1 MGLTHVSRGVDEQRH
16 IVVSKPGVKIK
27 PEVLREETTQ
37 QPAEVDNKNGK
48 NTSKKLNDNKSKERN
63 GNLDKLQENIPPNN
77 QNEMLEIDPSENQ
90 EIRKSDPPK
99 ASDKINCRHCNKDVI
114 KANIDLHEIHCAKQQ
129 KDRAKSAQGLKPDS
143 SHKNVSK
150 KTHNQNSAAVAKLQK
165 IDNDDFDALINAAQ
179 KIDRA
184 CSFKKCKT
192 KISTLGQ
199 VCEFCQGVYCLTHH
213 MPEIH
218 GCGDAA
224 KAQARTTIKGGVLY
238 RGSGVPDRLP
248 DADRKAH
255 LQKKLDK
262 KLTDMSAQRNKKKP
276 KK

>member
-1 MGLTHVSRGVDEQRH
+1 MKEKKYHHSNQFEKNPRDEAELNN
-16 IVVSKPGVKIK
+16 KIQEFQDYLDDFVADLEQDYLEFS
-27 PEVLREETTQ
+27 PELNSHERFLVHEE
-37 QPAEVDNKNGK
+37 NW
-48 NTSKKLNDNKSKERN
+48 
-63 GNLDKLQENIPPNN
+63 
-77 QNEMLEIDPSENQ
+77 
-90 EIRKSDPPK
+90 PPK
-99 ASDKINCRHCNKDVI
+99 ASDKVCCKHCNKDVI
-114 KANIDLHEIHCAKQQ
+114 KANISLHEIHCARQQ
-129 KDRAKSAQGLKPDS
+129 KDRARSAQGIKTDS
-143 SHKNVSK
+143 CHKNVNK
-150 KTHNQNSAAVAKLQK
+150 KTQNPNSAVVSRLQK

-179 KIDRA
+179 KIDRS

-218 GCGDAA
+218 GCGEAA

-238 RGSGVPDRLP
+238 RGSGLPDRLP

-262 KLTDMSAQRNKKKP
+262 KLTDMSAQRNRKKP